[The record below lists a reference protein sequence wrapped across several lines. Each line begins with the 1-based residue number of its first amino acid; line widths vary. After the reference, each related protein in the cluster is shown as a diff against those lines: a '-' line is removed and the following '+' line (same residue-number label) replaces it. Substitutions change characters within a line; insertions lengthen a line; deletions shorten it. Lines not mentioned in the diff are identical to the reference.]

1 MPSSPSPLSSV
12 QDATNDAQTLI
23 GAATQG
29 KKVVLLALAL
39 LMLITAVAAIGI
51 GPVGLHPVTVVRV
64 LGHVTLDYPAQAD
77 WPASTEAIIWI
88 SRLPRVLMAMAVGS
102 SLALAGVV
110 LQAIIRNP
118 LADPYVLG
126 ISSGASTGAAIAIV
140 FFTGV
145 GGLALLSGAAF
156 SGALLATF
164 IVLVLG
170 GLGRGAS
177 PLRLILAGM
186 AVGYAFS
193 SITSFIIF
201 ASDSPEAS
209 RSVMFWML
217 GSLANTHWPTAQ
229 FSLLIALIAVFV
241 LLIASRFLDALAEG
255 DESALALGVP
265 PQATRMMLMLLV
277 SLVVAVMVAGA
288 GSIGFIGLVVPH
300 LARWLVG
307 VRHRHVLPASAL
319 LGATVLLWADL
330 GARTLFAPQE
340 MAIGVVTGLVGA
352 PLLLLLLNR
361 AH

>member
-1 MPSSPSPLSSV
+1 M
-12 QDATNDAQTLI
+12 
-23 GAATQG
+23 
-29 KKVVLLALAL
+29 LALTL
-39 LMLITAVAAIGI
+39 LLFITTVIAIGV
-51 GPVGLHPVTVVRV
+51 GPVRLNPMIVVRV
-64 LGHVTLDYPAQAD
+64 LGHVILNMPVEAD
-77 WPASTEAIIWI
+77 WPASTQTIVWI
-88 SRLPRVLMAMAVGS
+88 SRVPRALMAIAVGA
-102 SLALAGVV
+102 SLAMAGAV

-140 FFTGV
+140 FLSGV
-145 GGLALLSGAAF
+145 GSLVLLSGAAF
-156 SGALLATF
+156 SGAVIATL
-164 IVLVLG
+164 IVLLLG

-217 GSLANTHWPTAQ
+217 GSLANTHWATAQ
-229 FSLLIALIAVFV
+229 YSFVITLVAALTLTAFSGV
-241 LLIASRFLDALAEG
+241 LDALAEG
-255 DESALALGVP
+255 DESALALGISP
-265 PQATRMMLMLLV
+265 NSARLLLMLLV

-307 VRHRHVLPASAL
+307 VRHRNLLPACAL
-319 LGATVLLWADL
+319 LGATLLLLADL

-361 AH
+361 AR

>member
-1 MPSSPSPLSSV
+1 M
-12 QDATNDAQTLI
+12 
-23 GAATQG
+23 
-29 KKVVLLALAL
+29 LALVGL
-39 LMLITAVAAIGI
+39 LCATAIIAIGT
-51 GPVGLHPVTVVRV
+51 GPVGLHPTTVVRV
-64 LGHVTLDYPAQAD
+64 LGHVLFNQPAETD

-88 SRLPRVLMAMAVGS
+88 SRLPRVLMAMAVGAA
-102 SLALAGVV
+102 LAMAGVV

-140 FFTGV
+140 FFTGI

-156 SGALLATF
+156 GGALLATLS
-164 IVLVLG
+164 VLLLG
-170 GLGRGAS
+170 GLGRSAS

-217 GSLANTHWPTAQ
+217 GSLANTHWQTAQ
-229 FSLLIALIAVFV
+229 FSALIALLAV
-241 LLIASRFLDALAEG
+241 LILMTTSRFLDALAEG
-255 DESALALGVP
+255 DESALALGISP
-265 PQATRMMLMLLV
+265 HATRLVLMLLV
-277 SLVVAVMVAGA
+277 SLVVATMVAGA
-288 GSIGFIGLVVPH
+288 GSIGFVGLVVPH

-307 VRHRHVLPASAL
+307 VRHHRLLPASAL
-319 LGATVLLWADL
+319 VGATVLVLADL

-361 AH
+361 AR